1 MSSFNGLEAAIIAAL
16 ASEGAIHPMDT
27 VITRMQS
34 PIYSSVYK
42 HLNGTLS
49 RTLFSGLY
57 QGFGP
62 TLVAGT
68 LSSAAFFTA
77 YEASKKAFENAQ
89 SAGYM
94 LGVPRPLIHIAS
106 SAVAELLACAVQNPA
121 EVLKQNAQVYQRP
134 LHCEKGPSPTM
145 EMIRQ
150 FRKYPSKLWAG
161 YSALVA
167 SQLPNM
173 CLTFCLYEM
182 FKEDLLERW
191 KTEKDDIRQQLE
203 ATILGA
209 GAAGGCASLFFVPI
223 HVVKTR
229 MRLAVGEETG
239 STASSLKGKPGLQP
253 RVGAFAIARDV
264 LRKEGVAGLFRGSAL
279 TCVAA
284 VVGSGLY
291 IGFYEGNAMLISLSE
306 SRGLLCMLL
315 SYMNTA
321 T

>member
-1 MSSFNGLEAAIIAAL
+1 MSTFNGLEITTASIIAAV

-34 PIYSSVYK
+34 PMYSSVYK

-62 TLVAGT
+62 TFVAGT

-77 YEASKKAFENAQ
+77 YEASKTAFDNAQ

-106 SAVAELLACAVQNPA
+106 SAVAELLACAIQNPA

-134 LHCEKGPSPTM
+134 VSSKRGPSPTM
-145 EMIRQ
+145 EMMRQ
-150 FRKYPSKLWAG
+150 FWKYPSGLWAG
-161 YSALVA
+161 YGALAA
-167 SQLPNM
+167 SQLPSM
-173 CLTFCLYEM
+173 CLTFCLYER

-191 KTEKDDIRQQLE
+191 KTDKNDVRQQIE
-203 ATILGA
+203 ATVLGA
-209 GAAGGCASLFFVPI
+209 GAAGGCVSWFFVPI

-229 MRLAVGEETG
+229 MRLAAGEQTG
-239 STASSLKGKPGLQP
+239 GTQSNLKGKPGLP
-253 RVGAFAIARDV
+253 SRVGAFSIARDV
-264 LRKEGVAGLFRGSAL
+264 LRKEGVAGLFRGSTL

-291 IGFYEGNAMLISLSE
+291 IGCYEGAKIY
-306 SRGLLCMLL
+306 LCNYQA
-315 SYMNTA
+315 S
-321 T
+321 

>member
-1 MSSFNGLEAAIIAAL
+1 MTTFDGAEVTTAAIIAAL

-34 PIYSSVYK
+34 PVYNSVYK
-42 HLNGTLS
+42 HLNGTLN

-62 TLVAGT
+62 TFVAGT

-77 YEASKKAFENAQ
+77 YEASKVAFENAQ

-94 LGVPRPLIHIAS
+94 LGVPRPLIHVAS

-121 EVLKQNAQVYQRP
+121 EVLKQNAQVFQRP
-134 LHCEKGPSPTM
+134 LHAKGGPSPTM
-145 EMIRQ
+145 EIIRQ
-150 FRKYPSKLWAG
+150 FRKYPSGLWAG
-161 YSALVA
+161 YTALVA
-167 SQLPNM
+167 SQLPNI

-182 FKEDLLERW
+182 FKEDLLKRW
-191 KTEKDDIRQQLE
+191 KTEKDDVRQQLE
-203 ATILGA
+203 ATVLSA
-209 GAAGGCASLFFVPI
+209 GVAGGCASWFFVPI

-229 MRLAVGEETG
+229 MRLAVGEQAG
-239 STASSLKGKPGLQP
+239 SARSSLKGNPGLPP

-264 LRKEGVAGLFRGSAL
+264 LQKEGVAGLFRGSIL

-291 IGFYEGNAMLISLSE
+291 IGCYEGSKIY
-306 SRGLLCMLL
+306 LCNYQA
-315 SYMNTA
+315 S
-321 T
+321 